1 METDKVEKKPFACA
15 YLDHQDLSLLVESL
29 ELLLIHRVYKC
40 DDKDVIVLF
49 DLLSHIKKLKD
60 MVQGPF

>member
-1 METDKVEKKPFACA
+1 MKIDKVEKKPFACA

-29 ELLLIHRVYKC
+29 ELLLIHRLNKR
-40 DDKDVIVLF
+40 DDKDVTVLF
-49 DLLSHIKKLKD
+49 HLLSHIDKLKD